1 MKIETI
7 LYLLPLVFML
17 HDFEEILMMKTWLA
31 HNAAELQRRFPRL
44 AEKMLPHFSSLST
57 SAFALAVA
65 EEFVLISIFSVAA
78 VEFQWYAWWAGLLLA
93 FFLHLLVHMGQ
104 FLVWGKYIPTVV
116 TSLPAG
122 LYCIWALQA
131 VMARTGLDWKQI
143 VPSFGVMT
151 GMMLANLWAVH
162 RLAVWFEA
170 HSGEHLHEKFITDRS

>member
-17 HDFEEILMMKTWLA
+17 HDFEEIVMMKTWLA
-31 HNAAELQRRFPRL
+31 RNAAELQRRFPRL
-44 AEKMLPHFSSLST
+44 ADKLLPHFSGLST

-65 EEFVLISIFSVAA
+65 EEFVLISAFSVAA
-78 VEFQWYAWWAGLLLA
+78 VEFQWFAWWVGLLLA

-104 FLVWGKYIPTVV
+104 FLVYGKYIPAAV

-131 VMARTGLDWKQI
+131 VAARTGLAWDQI
-143 VPSFGVMT
+143 ALPFGVMT
-151 GMMLANLWAVH
+151 GIMLANLWAVH
-162 RLAVWFEA
+162 RLAAWFEA
-170 HSGEHLHEKFITDRS
+170 QFGEHLHENFTTDRS